1 MCQAGEG
8 EYNLA
13 MIPPELL
20 EILACPVCHASL
32 EVKQG
37 DPGLKCRQCHRL
49 YPLKDG
55 IPVLLKEEAVVEPS

>member
-1 MCQAGEG
+1 
-8 EYNLA
+8 

-37 DPGLKCRQCHRL
+37 DAGLKCRQCHRL